1 MLGVTIM
8 HKQNFDSFYEQVS
21 LSMETSIL
29 YSWKQ
34 DIYKFFKDGF
44 FRSCHFGRL
53 TKNPPFGLSD
63 QQRVLK
69 QQEANPCSTL
79 HDQDDIQHQSQ

>member
-8 HKQNFDSFYEQVS
+8 HKQNFDRFYEQVS
-21 LSMETSIL
+21 LSMETPIL

-44 FRSCHFGRL
+44 F
-53 TKNPPFGLSD
+53 
-63 QQRVLK
+63 
-69 QQEANPCSTL
+69 
-79 HDQDDIQHQSQ
+79 

>member
-1 MLGVTIM
+1 MV
-8 HKQNFDSFYEQVS
+8 HKQNFDRFYEHVS

-34 DIYKFFKDGF
+34 DIYKFFEDGF

-53 TKNPPFGLSD
+53 TKNPLFGLSD
-63 QQRVLK
+63 QQGGVRSSKKLTPVALCMIK
-69 QQEANPCSTL
+69 MTSSMSHNKS
-79 HDQDDIQHQSQ
+79 